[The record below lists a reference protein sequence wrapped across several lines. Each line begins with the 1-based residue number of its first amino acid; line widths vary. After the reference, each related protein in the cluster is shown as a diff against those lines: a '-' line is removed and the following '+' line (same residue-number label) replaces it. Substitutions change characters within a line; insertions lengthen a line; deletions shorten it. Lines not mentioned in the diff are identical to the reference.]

1 MTKEKRLIFYLFLA
15 AFITN
20 LMWEN
25 VQAPLYTGY
34 KSFEQ
39 HFLFCL
45 AASLIDAA
53 VILAFYF
60 IVMLMR
66 KDALWPLNI
75 KPADTLAL
83 LAMGLVTAILFE
95 RWALESG
102 RWDYT
107 DKMPV
112 VLGIGLAPLIQL
124 GILSIVSVYV
134 VKIAMERWV
143 AGHN

>member
-1 MTKEKRLIFYLFLA
+1 MTEKRRLVFYLFLT
-15 AFITN
+15 AFVTN
-20 LMWEN
+20 LIWEN
-25 VQAPLYTGY
+25 MQAPLYIGY

-75 KPADTLAL
+75 QPADTLAL

-107 DKMPV
+107 DEMPV

-124 GILSIVSVYV
+124 GILSIISVYL
-134 VKIAMERWV
+134 VKIAMERRV
-143 AGHN
+143 ARHN